1 MPPHLQT
8 HRCLGEGGV
17 DEFNQGVVQDAIRLR
32 ALLISRLQE
41 EEELERLT
49 LYAQDKRFTSEF
61 SKTKHELGRVVV
73 DMLHC
78 TMRMNEKILFLLYY
92 AVMKRC
98 GGDLGGM
105 KCALD
110 QITTKVRLI
119 GNLPDTWSHTFAKKK
134 RTKRL
139 SFYLSQ

>member
-1 MPPHLQT
+1 MT
-8 HRCLGEGGV
+8 
-17 DEFNQGVVQDAIRLR
+17 QDSTRLR

-49 LYAQDKRFTSEF
+49 LYAQDKRFTSDL

-78 TMRMNEKILFLLYY
+78 PMRMNEKVLFLLYY
-92 AVMKRC
+92 VVMKRC
-98 GGDLGGM
+98 VGDIGGM

-110 QITTKVRLI
+110 EMTTKVRLI
-119 GNLPDTWSHTFAKKK
+119 GSLPDTWSHTFAKKK
-134 RTKRL
+134 RTKN
-139 SFYLSQ
+139 